1 VARTVQVVIDCH
13 DPDTL
18 AHFWADTLGYQL
30 EAPPAGYAS
39 WPDWLVA
46 VGVPEDQWNSR
57 SAIVDPDG
65 VGPRLF
71 FQQVPEDKSVKNR
84 LHLDVRVGTR
94 GEDNRAKVDA
104 EVARLKGRGAT
115 EAWAEDTD
123 NEYFVVLRDPEGNEF
138 CVT

>member
-1 VARTVQVVIDCH
+1 VVIDCR
-13 DPDTL
+13 DPDAL

-30 EAPPAGYAS
+30 EPPPAGYAS
-39 WPDWLVA
+39 WQDWLVA
-46 VGVPEDQWNSR
+46 VGVPEEQWNSR

-71 FQQVPEDKSVKNR
+71 FQQVPEHKSVKNR

-104 EVARLKGRGAT
+104 EVARLKGRGAIQ
-115 EAWAEDTD
+115 AWAEDTEH
-123 NEYFVVLRDPEGNEF
+123 EYFVVLRDPEGNEF

>member
-1 VARTVQVVIDCH
+1 
-13 DPDTL
+13 
-18 AHFWADTLGYQL
+18 
-30 EAPPAGYAS
+30 
-39 WPDWLVA
+39 VA

-57 SAIVDPDG
+57 SAIVDPEG
-65 VGPRLF
+65 VGPRVF

-94 GEDNRAKVDA
+94 GEDNRAKIDA

-115 EAWAEDTD
+115 EAWTEDSD